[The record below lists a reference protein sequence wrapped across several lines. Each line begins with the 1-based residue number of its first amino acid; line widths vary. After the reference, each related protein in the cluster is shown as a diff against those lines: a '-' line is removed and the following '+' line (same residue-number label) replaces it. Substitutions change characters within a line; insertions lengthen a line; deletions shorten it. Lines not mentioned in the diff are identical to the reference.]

1 MIQPESITQG
11 FAAHGHLRKSQRK
24 TLAALVWAL
33 LTEPLLGVAV
43 IGRTLARAKTT
54 SVKHAVKR
62 VDRFLGNGR
71 IDLVDLCQV
80 HGHLKF
86 AAMSNK
92 GNRFH
97 PLGGADYRCPRAAPS
112 RLPPG
117 GG

>member
-1 MIQPESITQG
+1 MIQLESITQW
-11 FAAHGHLRKSQRK
+11 FAAHGQLRKSQRK

-71 IDLVDLCQV
+71 IDLEVACGDLIAQV
-80 HGHLKF
+80 VGTAAEMFLTLDWTDLKT
-86 AAMSNK
+86 
-92 GNRFH
+92 
-97 PLGGADYRCPRAAPS
+97 PI
-112 RLPPG
+112 PPTRR
-117 GG
+117 